1 MKTVKQGDAVLIPVR
16 SAPAFDLSSFR
27 AEIQAR
33 PSLPIRVPQR
43 DPRQEIRERLSAA
56 GIPVERAPRRG
67 ERIGDVLVLRNPLG
81 ALQGAPAVAEI
92 FGTVLG
98 PRTLV

>member
-1 MKTVKQGDAVLIPVR
+1 MKPKVKSNQPFVRALPAIKVPKENAESLLRKLLSQRLVDRTMKTVKQGDAVLIPVR

-33 PSLPIRVPQR
+33 PSLPIRVTQR

-56 GIPVERAPRRG
+56 GIPV
-67 ERIGDVLVLRNPLG
+67 
-81 ALQGAPAVAEI
+81 
-92 FGTVLG
+92 
-98 PRTLV
+98 